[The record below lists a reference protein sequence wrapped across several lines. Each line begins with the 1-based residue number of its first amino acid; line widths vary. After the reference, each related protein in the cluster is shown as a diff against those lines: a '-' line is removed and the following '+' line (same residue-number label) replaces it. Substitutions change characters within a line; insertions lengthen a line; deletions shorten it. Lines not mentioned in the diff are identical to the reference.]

1 MSRLSH
7 GFLIAASAAVL
18 AAGLPGP
25 GAAAQ
30 AGAGNP
36 ELTARIIQARDA
48 LQEGWNT
55 WDGEK
60 MKASRDQLLGLILQ
74 GGGNNARLFYY
85 AGLAEYRL
93 VVHAFSVEKTDEAGT
108 SVGQARKYLEKAM
121 ELRPDWGEP
130 PAMVGTLLGYEIA
143 LNPSRAMELGMKTFS
158 YFGQAESKEPQNP
171 RVRLLKGLSLF
182 YWPVEFGGGADN
194 ALRVL
199 EEVVELF
206 GKEKPADPLQPSWGL
221 EEALTFM
228 ARAYAQKGDKVR
240 AEECLNKALAANPRF
255 GLARQELE
263 NLRSGK

>member
-7 GFLIAASAAVL
+7 GFLIVAFAAVL
-18 AAGLPGP
+18 AAGLPSP
-25 GAAAQ
+25 GAPAQ
-30 AGAGNP
+30 AGARNP
-36 ELTARIIQARDA
+36 ELTAKIIQVRDK
-48 LQEGWNT
+48 LQEGWNA
-55 WDGEK
+55 WDGEA
-60 MKASRDQLLGLILQ
+60 MKVSRDQFLNLILQ
-74 GGGNNARLFYY
+74 GDGKNADLFYY

-93 VVHAFSVEKTDEAGT
+93 VVHAFSTGKTDEAGV
-108 SVGQARKYLEKAM
+108 SVAQARKYLEKAM

-130 PAMVGTLLGYEIA
+130 AAMVGTLLGYEIA

-199 EEVVELF
+199 EEAVALF
-206 GKEKPADPLQPSWGL
+206 EKEKPSDPLKPSWGL

-228 ARAYAQKGDKVR
+228 ARAYAQKGDRVR